1 MTEGIIVAVIT
12 GGLAILG
19 NFISSGQSRKLIL
32 YRLDELEEKQDKHNG
47 LIERMVKV
55 EQSTKTMHRRLDGV
69 EQKIEAN
76 GQRGAQ

>member
-1 MTEGIIVAVIT
+1 MTEGIIVAIIT

-47 LIERMVKV
+47 LIERMIKV
-55 EQSTKTMHRRLDGV
+55 EQSTKVMHRRLDGV

-76 GQRGAQ
+76 GKRGTQ